1 MHLATG
7 MTFTMSIFMLNYVFT
22 KWHLIFLGGEQELDV
37 VAIDHCYAKP
47 WSAHPDASNAKPIR
61 LLFMQKFPRNQAQ
74 LPM

>member
-1 MHLATG
+1 MNSPFIIA
-7 MTFTMSIFMLNYVFT
+7 
-22 KWHLIFLGGEQELDV
+22 GGEQELDV

-74 LPM
+74 MPM